1 MKLSIMALRNL
12 GRNRRRSLL
21 SAISIGVTAIAFLLV
36 LGITEW
42 MKSDIRENITT
53 YISGDV
59 RIRHMEFQEDESIHP
74 LRYSL
79 SPGDELVSAVRNIPG
94 VLAVSPRIHLGSVV
108 YRDGKTIPARGT
120 AVDFQFEETFQ
131 ALSSH
136 IIRGELPRPGSKDAL
151 FSQSLADKLEL
162 ELDDSITLLLRTKRG
177 ASNAVTLTVRGI
189 ADFSDAAAN
198 SMSFFASLPL
208 MQRILRSSNELMEIL
223 VQSGRG
229 VESTELAGR
238 ISRELEQAGFTTEQF
253 SIRPW
258 QEISQL
264 WSIMRMAEISY
275 GVLALILFLL
285 GSTVIINTTIMT
297 IHERSREI
305 GMLGALG
312 MEPGQIVRLFF
323 LEASFLGII
332 GAAAGVLLGF
342 MLGIPLEQH
351 GIPMYDSILQD
362 AGVRE
367 LSGRM
372 FVKVTPYSAL
382 ITFLSASL
390 VASLSSYLPA
400 RKVSKILPVEA
411 LRVNQ

>member
-1 MKLSIMALRNL
+1 MKLTVMALRNL

-59 RIRHMEFQEDESIHP
+59 RIRHIEFQDDESIHP

-79 SPGDELVSAVRNIPG
+79 SPGDELVEEVLRVPG
-94 VLAVSPRIHLGSVV
+94 VKAVSPRIHLGSVV

-120 AVDFQFEETFQ
+120 AVNFRLEESFQ
-131 ALSSH
+131 ALSDH
-136 IIRGELPRPGSKDAL
+136 IIQGGMPEPGSKNAL
-151 FSQSLADKLEL
+151 FSRSLAEKLDLEL
-162 ELDDSITLLLRTKRG
+162 HDSITLLLRTKRG
-177 ASNAVTLTVRGI
+177 ASNAVTLKVHAI
-189 ADFSDAAAN
+189 ADFSDASAN
-198 SMSFFASLPL
+198 AMSFFASLPL

-223 VQSGRG
+223 IQSDGD
-229 VESTELAGR
+229 VKSSALAER
-238 ISRELEQAGFTTEQF
+238 ISRRLEETGFSTDQF
-253 SIRPW
+253 SIMPW

-275 GVLALILFLL
+275 AVLALILFLL

-323 LEASFLGII
+323 LEASFLGVI
-332 GAAAGVLLGF
+332 GAAGGVLLGF
-342 MLGIPLEQH
+342 LMGIPLEQA

-372 FVKVTPYSAL
+372 FVKVTPYTA
-382 ITFLSASL
+382 IVTFFSASV

-400 RKVSKILPVEA
+400 RKVSKIHPVEA